1 MPPNNVSSIS
11 IALAIDNQFSLC
23 CKFTQKTRTTNVFY
37 YIFIKLKQKKDNN
50 YATIQ
55 KFLIFDQLN
64 LITNMGTKKKLLA
77 EASDNVFRLR
87 RTAAN
92 LNMIIKSGHIGDL
105 IRVTEALQE
114 KQLARIAE
122 DIASRPFVRVVLLAG
137 PSSSGKT
144 STSNRLAV
152 QLMTNMKLPV
162 ALSMDN
168 WFVNRD
174 CTPVDEYGEKDFES
188 IHAVDL
194 PQFNQDLQDL
204 IDGKEIKLP
213 TYNFHTGMREYRGE
227 TLKLNHDAILIV
239 EGIHALNPILTEKLP
254 EDYKYHIFAAPIS
267 KIALNDE
274 EFIPTSE
281 NRLLRR
287 ITRDSQT
294 RNRTAQATIASWASV
309 RRGEEKWILPFRGNA
324 DAIFDTAMVYELAAI
339 KDKAVA
345 LLKEVQEDAPEYYE
359 AKRLLNYLK
368 HFDSITDEEIPRTS
382 LLREFIGG
390 SVFDV
395 G

>member
-1 MPPNNVSSIS
+1 MN
-11 IALAIDNQFSLC
+11 
-23 CKFTQKTRTTNVFY
+23 
-37 YIFIKLKQKKDNN
+37 
-50 YATIQ
+50 
-55 KFLIFDQLN
+55 
-64 LITNMGTKKKLLA
+64 TKKKNFLA
-77 EASDNVFRLR
+77 EASNNVFRLR

-92 LNMIIKSGHIGDL
+92 LNKIIESGHIGDL

-122 DIASRPFVRVVLLAG
+122 DISSRPFVRVVLLAG

-144 STSNRLAV
+144 STSKRLAV

-168 WFVNRD
+168 WFVNRED
-174 CTPVDEYGEKDFES
+174 TPLDEFGEKDFES

-194 PQFNQDLQDL
+194 PLFNKDIQDL
-204 IDGKEIKLP
+204 IAGKKIDLP
-213 TYNFHTGMREYRGE
+213 TYNFQTGKREYRGE
-227 TLKLNHDAILIV
+227 TLQLNPDAILII
-239 EGIHALNPILTEKLP
+239 EGIHALNPILTERLP
-254 EDYKYHIFAAPIS
+254 EDYKYRIFASPIS
-267 KIALNDE
+267 QIALNDT
-274 EFIPTSE
+274 EFISTTE

-294 RNRTAQATIASWASV
+294 RNKTAQQTIESWPSV

-324 DAIFDTAMVYELAAI
+324 DAIFDTAMIYELAAI
-339 KDKAVA
+339 KVKAEA
-345 LLKEVQEDAPEYYE
+345 LLMEVPESSSVYDE
-359 AKRLLNYLK
+359 AQRLLGYLK
-368 HFDSITDEEIPRTS
+368 HFMAITDDEIPRTS

>member
-1 MPPNNVSSIS
+1 MSN
-11 IALAIDNQFSLC
+11 
-23 CKFTQKTRTTNVFY
+23 
-37 YIFIKLKQKKDNN
+37 
-50 YATIQ
+50 
-55 KFLIFDQLN
+55 
-64 LITNMGTKKKLLA
+64 KKKLLA
-77 EASDNVFRLR
+77 EASNNVFRLR

-92 LNMIIKSGHIGDL
+92 LNQIIQSGHIGDL

-122 DIASRPFVRVVLLAG
+122 DITSRPFVKVVLLAG

-144 STSNRLAV
+144 STSKRLAV
-152 QLMTNMKLPV
+152 QLMTNMRLPV

-174 CTPVDEYGEKDFES
+174 CTPLDEFGEKDFES
-188 IHAVDL
+188 IYSVDL
-194 PQFNQDLQDL
+194 PQFNKDLQDL
-204 IDGKEIKLP
+204 IDGKKIKLP
-213 TYNFHTGMREYRGE
+213 TYNFQTGMREYRGE
-227 TLKLNHDAILIV
+227 TLQLNHDAILII
-239 EGIHALNPILTEKLP
+239 EGIHALNPMLTDQLP
-254 EDYKYHIFAAPIS
+254 EDYKYRIFAAPIS
-267 KIALNDE
+267 QIALNDT
-274 EFIPTSE
+274 EFIPTYE

-294 RNRTAQATIASWASV
+294 RNRTAQATLENWPSV

-339 KDKAVA
+339 KEKAEA
-345 LLKEVQEDAPEYYE
+345 LLKEVPIEAPEFDE
-359 AKRLLNYLK
+359 AQRLLGYLK
-368 HFDSITDEEIPRTS
+368 HFEAITDDEIPRTS

>member
-1 MPPNNVSSIS
+1 MI
-11 IALAIDNQFSLC
+11 
-23 CKFTQKTRTTNVFY
+23 
-37 YIFIKLKQKKDNN
+37 
-50 YATIQ
+50 
-55 KFLIFDQLN
+55 
-64 LITNMGTKKKLLA
+64 KKKKHLA
-77 EASDNVFRLR
+77 EAANNVFRLR
-87 RTAAN
+87 RTAEN
-92 LNMIIKSGHIGDL
+92 LNLIIKSGHIGDL

-144 STSNRLAV
+144 STSKRLAV

-174 CTPVDEYGEKDFES
+174 NTPIDEFGKKDFES

-194 PQFNQDLQDL
+194 PQFNKDLQDL

-213 TYNFHTGMREYRGE
+213 TYNFHTGMREYRGD
-227 TLKLNHDAILIV
+227 TLKLNSDAVLIV
-239 EGIHALNPILTEKLP
+239 EGIHALNPILTDKLP
-254 EDYKYHIFAAPIS
+254 EDYKYRIFAAPIS
-267 KIALNDE
+267 QTALNDN
-274 EFIPTSE
+274 EFISSTD

-294 RNRTAQATIASWASV
+294 RNCSAQTTIASWASV
-309 RRGEEKWILPFRGNA
+309 RRGEDKWILPFRGNA
-324 DAIFDTAMVYELAAI
+324 DAIFDTTLIYELAAI
-339 KDKAVA
+339 KDKAET
-345 LLKEVQEDAPEYYE
+345 LLKSVPQDSAEYPKAAKLLE
-359 AKRLLNYLK
+359 ALS
-368 HFDSITDEEIPRTS
+368 HFDSITDDEIPRTS